1 MRAGV
6 DSGWWWHGST
16 DCALWCGFR
25 RVLCGGVSHVCFV
38 VWFQTYVNESRIP
51 EQEYVTL
58 NHMDSIRLGYDI
70 LSLHALVRVV
80 SDWLTGTNTLTDKRN
95 RQDSTL
101 KKEKR
106 SRHAIL

>member
-1 MRAGV
+1 MWTVDDGGMAALAVPCGV
-6 DSGWWWHGST
+6 
-16 DCALWCGFR
+16 
-25 RVLCGGVSHVCFV
+25 VSDVCFV

-101 KKEKR
+101 KN
-106 SRHAIL
+106 SRHAVL